1 MQLVLGKDV
10 DVWQLVMEPSLT
22 RRAQRIVRDGIER
35 SARACTAVLRPSL
48 AAAAAGTAEPP
59 GAAGAAAANWALAV
73 PAAAA
78 AAAAGAAAATAAA
91 APRSGAAAAWRG
103 GAAEA
108 AAALESG
115 VHSTLADAAALLP
128 ARHGAGVAELAASG
142 VRAKVLS
149 ESVHEACAA
158 SMGELA
164 DEVRKL
170 REMLLAES
178 TPGYG
183 APSLLAHNFECARCL
198 ADHRL
203 CTAAS
208 SIGRG
213 GSSSRLLLRHC

>member
-78 AAAAGAAAATAAA
+78 AAAAGAAAAT
-91 APRSGAAAAWRG
+91 AAAAWRG